1 MSSMSFGI
9 SPDMRDSRFSI
20 LPPHRSSIA
29 FFLFSDKGSM
39 STDTRYGFALDPC
52 TRAVTCPF
60 SICRSSTAPL
70 RM

>member
-20 LPPHRSSIA
+20 LPPQRSRIA
-29 FFLFSDKGSM
+29 FFLLSDRGSI
-39 STDTRYGFALDPC
+39 STDTLYGFALEPC

-60 SICRSSTAPL
+60 SIWRSRTAPL